1 MQNLLHRNSFP
12 LYGTL
17 FTWFLLE
24 LLLKLY
30 VTYSFTAGSDFLRV
44 DDQQFTFDTLPST
57 LCLEICILN
66 DDILEAQE
74 EFDLLITQEI
84 DGGNIVINTPSA
96 AVYIIDNSGEW
107 LGNKLNRLDM
117 FIEFSAYEKRRKYL
131 LFESLFCG
139 DL

>member
-1 MQNLLHRNSFP
+1 MHVYLLQKTQNLLHRNSFP

-44 DDQQFTFDTLPST
+44 DGQQFTFDTLPST

-74 EFDLLITQEI
+74 EFDILITQEI
-84 DGGNIVINTPSA
+84 VGGNIVINTPSA
-96 AVYIIDNSGEW
+96 AVYIIDNSGE
-107 LGNKLNRLDM
+107 
-117 FIEFSAYEKRRKYL
+117 
-131 LFESLFCG
+131 
-139 DL
+139 